1 MSSND
6 LQRTMTEEQAAA
18 YLNVSR
24 STLRHGRSEGARR
37 NRMTPPPFV
46 KLGRKI
52 VYLKDDLDA
61 WLLKHRSDLASGSA
75 RHV

>member
-1 MSSND
+1 MPTIE
-6 LQRTMTEEQAAA
+6 LTRGMTEEQAAA
-18 YLNVSR
+18 YLCISR

-52 VYLKDDLDA
+52 IYLKDDLDA
-61 WLLKHRSDLASGSA
+61 WLLKHRSDLATGSID
-75 RHV
+75 HV